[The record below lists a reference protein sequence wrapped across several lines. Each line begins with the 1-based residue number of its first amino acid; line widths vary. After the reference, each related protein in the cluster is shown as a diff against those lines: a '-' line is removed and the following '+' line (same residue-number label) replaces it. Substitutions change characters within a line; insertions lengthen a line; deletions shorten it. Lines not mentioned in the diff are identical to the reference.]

1 MIKKEDD
8 MLANA
13 SKVLEKDNQIKDT
26 DYLFLLIAFIGLFG
40 NYGFSGYSTNEL
52 EKRLSKVEGQIDVL
66 KHK

>member
-13 SKVLEKDNQIKDT
+13 SNILNNAT
-26 DYLFLLIAFIGLFG
+26 DECTDWYWVVCLVMILFG
-40 NYGFSGYSTNEL
+40 GYGFCNSSTNEL

-66 KHK
+66 KNK